1 MKTTSKEYQ
10 RYAEFGRK
18 STAKYMKKLSKEY
31 VVTYDV
37 STGNYS
43 LKDKG

>member
-18 STAKYMKKLSKEY
+18 STAKYMKKLSKKY
-31 VVTYDV
+31 VIAYDV
-37 STGNYS
+37 STGDYS
-43 LKDKG
+43 LQAKE

>member
-18 STAKYMKKLSKEY
+18 STAKYMKKLSKKY
-31 VVTYDV
+31 VVVYDV
-37 STGNYS
+37 GTGNYS
-43 LKDKG
+43 LQPKG